1 MKRFASVVIVMFIL
15 LTVGVGVATA
25 QATWKPNKPI
35 TIIVPWGA
43 GGSTDQITRICAGEM
58 EAALGQKIVIVNQP
72 GASGSVGTKNAIDAP
87 KDGYTWTAGAAAD
100 LATYKVQGMLDTDI
114 RNDWNIF
121 LSVANVSVVGVNVA
135 TPFKTFQDLLDAFK
149 KKPGQI
155 TVATAG
161 QSSAGHIGIEMIRK
175 YTGIDYKHIT
185 YDGGAPAV
193 IGCVSGETQVTTQL
207 AVEQANMIRGK
218 AIRPLAVMSN
228 TALNLD
234 GYGDIPPITNW
245 ISDFKAGSNYFGIF
259 IPKGV
264 PQQVIDTVAKVW
276 QDVIFNSQKIKDYA
290 KANGAMFA
298 PSYGKEAQDRAFAYY
313 QPVAWLYFE
322 AGKAK
327 VSPDTVGIPK
337 P

>member
-1 MKRFASVVIVMFIL
+1 MKRFASTIIVLLIL

-35 TIIVPWGA
+35 TIIVPWGV
-43 GGSTDQITRICAGEM
+43 GGSTDQVTRICAAEM

-72 GASGSVGTKNAIDAP
+72 GASGSVGTKNAMDAP

-114 RNDWNIF
+114 RTDWNIY

-135 TPFKTFQDLLDAFK
+135 TPYKTFQDLLDAFK

-193 IGCVSGETQVTTQL
+193 IGCVSGETQATTQL

-228 TALNLD
+228 TTLNLD
-234 GYGDIPPITNW
+234 GYGEIPPITNW
-245 ISDFKAGSNYFGIF
+245 IPDFKAGSNYFGIF

-264 PQQVIDTVAKVW
+264 PQNVIDTVEKVW
-276 QDVIFNSQKIKDYA
+276 KDVIFNSQKIKDYA

-313 QPVAWLYFE
+313 QPVAWLYYE

-327 VSPDTVGIPK
+327 VSPDTVGIPR

>member
-1 MKRFASVVIVMFIL
+1 MKRFASIAIVLLIL

-43 GGSTDQITRICAGEM
+43 GGSTDQITRICAAEM
-58 EAALGQKIVIVNQP
+58 ETALGQKIVIVNQP

-114 RNDWNIF
+114 RTDWNIY

-135 TPFKTFQDLLDAFK
+135 TPYKTFQDLLDAFK
-149 KKPGQI
+149 KNPGQI

-161 QSSAGHIGIEMIRK
+161 RSSAGHIGIEMIRK
-175 YTGIDYKHIT
+175 YTGIEYKHIT

-234 GYGDIPPITNW
+234 GYGEIPPITNW
-245 ISDFKAGSNYFGIF
+245 IPDFKAGSNYFGIF

-264 PQQVIDTVAKVW
+264 PQNVIDTVEKVW
-276 QDVIFNSQKIKDYA
+276 KDVIFNSQKIKDYA

-313 QPVAWLYFE
+313 QPVAWLYFD
-322 AGKAK
+322 AGKATI
-327 VSPDTVGIPK
+327 SPDKVGIPK